1 MTDYSANTANP
12 RAVGRTSVKPVSYRR
27 RRTMTDITIDPSSSD
42 SSDPKLPAEPSGAS
56 AHSPPTSDATAS
68 STARGN
74 EIADHAR
81 HSRSIALAL
90 TLTSAILFAVGIF
103 APSFTMIPK
112 LGNGYFE
119 WLVRRFVSSDLEPR
133 SFSLVGGIF
142 HLFHDRELFIG
153 SIILLFSVVFP
164 AAKLA
169 ALGLSFRLER
179 GSVERHL
186 GLLEQLGKWSMLDVF
201 VIAALV
207 VCFKGFPGGSHVEVQ
222 WGIYV
227 FAASVVLSMLATRA
241 MRRYHSNDS
250 HSASP

>member
-1 MTDYSANTANP
+1 MPDS
-12 RAVGRTSVKPVSYRR
+12 
-27 RRTMTDITIDPSSSD
+27 MIDSLSSD
-42 SSDPKLPAEPSGAS
+42 FSGPNIAGEPGDAVSAPAGHNVDVMAAS
-56 AHSPPTSDATAS
+56 APS
-68 STARGN
+68 
-74 EIADHAR
+74 IAQKADRLR
-81 HSRSIALAL
+81 HGIGTALAL

-133 SFSLVGGIF
+133 SFSLVGGIV
-142 HLFHDRELFIG
+142 HLFRDGEFFVG
-153 SIILLFSVVFP
+153 SVILVFSVIFP
-164 AAKLA
+164 ASKLA
-169 ALGLSFRLER
+169 ALGFSFRAEQ
-179 GSVERHL
+179 GSAERHL

-207 VCFKGFPGGSHVEVQ
+207 VCFKGFPGGSHVEVE

-241 MRRYHSNDS
+241 MKRYHGRSD
-250 HSASP
+250 HLAPR

>member
-1 MTDYSANTANP
+1 MTDF
-12 RAVGRTSVKPVSYRR
+12 
-27 RRTMTDITIDPSSSD
+27 TIDSSS
-42 SSDPKLPAEPSGAS
+42 SEFTGPKIAAGPNDAS
-56 AHSPPTSDATAS
+56 AVVPPTPDSVPPSIVKASATPADLRS
-68 STARGN
+68 ARST
-74 EIADHAR
+74 
-81 HSRSIALAL
+81 ALAL
-90 TLTSAILFAVGIF
+90 TLASAILFAVGIF

-133 SFSLVGGIF
+133 SFSLVGGIV
-142 HLFHDRELFIG
+142 HLFHDREIFIG

-169 ALGLSFRLER
+169 ALGLSFRAEQ
-179 GSVERHL
+179 GSAERHL

-241 MRRYHSNDS
+241 MRQYHSNDS
-250 HSASP
+250 RGASP